1 MNYWKVIVATA
12 VIFGAGVF
20 TGGLLGNYF
29 HQTYVHAAAVHHPA
43 AATNVVVNPPGV
55 VHLPEP
61 LSKPFLPRLDEMLH
75 LSPEQHKAVE
85 QILTDA
91 QGKMHKVTQDT
102 KLAIRAELTPEQL
115 SRYDEAMKRPAK
127 HPTGTNAVT
136 NVSVTNA
143 IVLPT
148 NSPATN

>member
-1 MNYWKVIVATA
+1 LLVNYV
-12 VIFGAGVF
+12 
-20 TGGLLGNYF
+20 
-29 HQTYVHAAAVHHPA
+29 HQTYLHAAASHHPP
-43 AATNVVVNPPGV
+43 AATNVAVNPSGV
-55 VHLPEP
+55 AHLPEP

-85 QILTDA
+85 KILIDA

-127 HPTGTNAVT
+127 HPTGTNAVV
-136 NVSVTNA
+136 NVSATNA
-143 IVLPT
+143 MVLPT
-148 NSPATN
+148 NSPAIH